1 MTSDCVI
8 TSLANS
14 SIKSSFLSSKSLFV
28 SFIDVFCT
36 KSQIFC
42 LSLIPKK
49 MITLYLARHGQTEEN
64 IARIFQGHLPGTLT
78 VEGVTQAE
86 ALRDT
91 LQDIPL
97 DAVVSSDLKRCVD
110 TARIALEGRNL
121 PWEKTILLREIDW
134 GSWTGLAI
142 KDVDLQHFPADVE
155 TEAMLYERAGRF
167 VDYLKER
174 YDGKRVLAVGHG
186 LINRAVQAHIQGVT
200 LEHLR
205 SVPKMN
211 NAELRR
217 FQLCLA
223 NRC

>member
-1 MTSDCVI
+1 
-8 TSLANS
+8 
-14 SIKSSFLSSKSLFV
+14 
-28 SFIDVFCT
+28 
-36 KSQIFC
+36 
-42 LSLIPKK
+42 

-64 IARIFQGHLPGTLT
+64 MTRIFQGHMPGTLT
-78 VEGVTQAE
+78 VEGIAQAE

-91 LQDIPL
+91 LRNISL

-110 TARIALEGRNL
+110 TTRIAVEGRNL
-121 PWEKTILLREIDW
+121 PWEKTVLLREIDW

-142 KDVDLQHFPADVE
+142 KEVDLQHFPADVE

-167 VDYLKER
+167 VDYLKEQ
-174 YDGKRVLAVGHG
+174 YDGKQVLAVGHG

-217 FQLCLA
+217 FKLT
-223 NRC
+223 

>member
-1 MTSDCVI
+1 
-8 TSLANS
+8 
-14 SIKSSFLSSKSLFV
+14 
-28 SFIDVFCT
+28 
-36 KSQIFC
+36 
-42 LSLIPKK
+42 

-64 IARIFQGHLPGTLT
+64 IARIFQGHMPGTLT
-78 VEGVTQAE
+78 VEGIAQAE

-91 LQDIPL
+91 
-97 DAVVSSDLKRCVD
+97 
-110 TARIALEGRNL
+110 
-121 PWEKTILLREIDW
+121 LLREIDW

-142 KDVDLQHFPADVE
+142 KEVDLQHFPADVE

-174 YDGKRVLAVGHG
+174 YDGKQVLAVGHG

-217 FQLCLA
+217 FKLT
-223 NRC
+223 

>member
-1 MTSDCVI
+1 
-8 TSLANS
+8 
-14 SIKSSFLSSKSLFV
+14 
-28 SFIDVFCT
+28 
-36 KSQIFC
+36 
-42 LSLIPKK
+42 

-64 IARIFQGHLPGTLT
+64 IARIFQGHMPGTLT
-78 VEGVTQAE
+78 VEGFFADWIWN
-86 ALRDT
+86 RY
-91 LQDIPL
+91 
-97 DAVVSSDLKRCVD
+97 
-110 TARIALEGRNL
+110 
-121 PWEKTILLREIDW
+121 IDW

-142 KDVDLQHFPADVE
+142 KEVDLQHFPADVE

-174 YDGKRVLAVGHG
+174 YDGKQVLAVGHG

-217 FQLCLA
+217 FKLT
-223 NRC
+223 

>member
-1 MTSDCVI
+1 
-8 TSLANS
+8 
-14 SIKSSFLSSKSLFV
+14 
-28 SFIDVFCT
+28 
-36 KSQIFC
+36 
-42 LSLIPKK
+42 

-64 IARIFQGHLPGTLT
+64 MTRIFQGHMPGTLT
-78 VEGVTQAE
+78 VEGIAQAE

-91 LQDIPL
+91 LRDISLDARIFQGHMPGTLTVEGIAQAEALRDTLRDISL

-110 TARIALEGRNL
+110 TARIAVEGRNL
-121 PWEKTILLREIDW
+121 PWEKMVLLREIDW

-142 KDVDLQHFPADVE
+142 KEVDLRHFPADVE

-174 YDGKRVLAVGHG
+174 YDGKQVLAVGHG

-217 FQLCLA
+217 FKLT
-223 NRC
+223 

>member
-1 MTSDCVI
+1 
-8 TSLANS
+8 
-14 SIKSSFLSSKSLFV
+14 
-28 SFIDVFCT
+28 
-36 KSQIFC
+36 
-42 LSLIPKK
+42 

-64 IARIFQGHLPGTLT
+64 IARIFQGHMPGTLT
-78 VEGVTQAE
+78 AEGIAQAE
-86 ALRDT
+86 ALCDT
-91 LQDIPL
+91 LRNISL

-110 TARIALEGRNL
+110 TGRIAVEGRNL
-121 PWEKTILLREIDW
+121 PWEKTVLLREIDW

-142 KDVDLQHFPADVE
+142 KEVDLQHFPADVE

-174 YDGKRVLAVGHG
+174 YDGKQVLAVGHG

-217 FQLCLA
+217 FKLT
-223 NRC
+223 

>member
-1 MTSDCVI
+1 
-8 TSLANS
+8 
-14 SIKSSFLSSKSLFV
+14 
-28 SFIDVFCT
+28 
-36 KSQIFC
+36 
-42 LSLIPKK
+42 

-64 IARIFQGHLPGTLT
+64 MTRIFQGHMPGTLT
-78 VEGVTQAE
+78 VEGIAQAE

-91 LQDIPL
+91 LRDISL

-110 TARIALEGRNL
+110 TARIAVEGRNL
-121 PWEKTILLREIDW
+121 PWEKMVLLREIDW

-142 KDVDLQHFPADVE
+142 KEVDLRHFPADVE

-174 YDGKRVLAVGHG
+174 YDGKQVLAVGHG
-186 LINRAVQAHIQGVT
+186 LINRAVQAHIQGVI

-217 FQLCLA
+217 FKLT
-223 NRC
+223 

>member
-1 MTSDCVI
+1 
-8 TSLANS
+8 
-14 SIKSSFLSSKSLFV
+14 
-28 SFIDVFCT
+28 
-36 KSQIFC
+36 
-42 LSLIPKK
+42 

-64 IARIFQGHLPGTLT
+64 IARIFQGHMPGTLT
-78 VEGVTQAE
+78 VEGIAQAE

-91 LQDIPL
+91 LRNISL

-110 TARIALEGRNL
+110 TARIAVEGRNL
-121 PWEKTILLREIDW
+121 PWEKTVLLREIDW

-142 KDVDLQHFPADVE
+142 KEVD
-155 TEAMLYERAGRF
+155 
-167 VDYLKER
+167 LKER
-174 YDGKRVLAVGHG
+174 YDGKQVLAVGHG

-217 FQLCLA
+217 FKLT
-223 NRC
+223 